1 MKFLISVIALAVVAV
16 SVDSAPFFDTQT
28 GALAKIPDVQTSI
41 TNIGYG
47 AADLNV
53 MEDRLTPLTEEA
65 GGAAM
70 SAAETAITTAMSKD
84 PLAAEFVTEYSE

>member
-1 MKFLISVIALAVVAV
+1 MKSLISVIALAVVAV

-28 GALAKIPDVQTSI
+28 GALSKIPAVQTSI

-65 GGAAM
+65 GATAMTAAENAITAAM
-70 SAAETAITTAMSKD
+70 LKD
-84 PLAAEFVTEYSE
+84 NFEQEYVTPYSE